1 MNSKRGVFILM
12 PTLLLLQI
20 GDVKATLTEQITAKY
35 DLQAIVE
42 NNQKQEPSG
51 IKSVTENKETTEK
64 EEIAENVIDSFTF
77 EPLPK
82 EIINKINGV
91 SWKEGAPVE
100 FGDLSYV
107 KVKYWG
113 FDEEEH
119 IGELIVHKKVAEEIV
134 EIFKELHEAKFSIE
148 KIRLIDEYDASDDLS
163 MEDNNTSSFCYR
175 EVAGKKGTLSKH
187 SYGIAIDINPVQNPC
202 VTGKRVSPL
211 EGKEYKDRKNV
222 RKGMIVKDDICYK
235 AFKER
240 GWIWGG
246 EWKSLKDYQHFQKQ
260 IDLKK

>member
-1 MNSKRGVFILM
+1 LLESLKKRGLEMKSKRGVFMLI
-12 PTLLLLQI
+12 PTLLLLHI
-20 GDVKATLTEQITAKY
+20 GDVKATLTEQLADKY
-35 DLQAIVE
+35 DLQLM
-42 NNQKQEPSG
+42 
-51 IKSVTENKETTEK
+51 
-64 EEIAENVIDSFTF
+64 AEDISKNAMDSFTL
-77 EPLPK
+77 EPLSE
-82 EIINKINGV
+82 EIINRINGV
-91 SWKEGAPVE
+91 SWKKGAPVE
-100 FGDLSYV
+100 FEDLSYV

-119 IGELIVHKKVAEEIV
+119 MGELIVHKKVAEEIL
-134 EIFKELHEAKFSIE
+134 EIFKELHEAKFPIE

-187 SYGIAIDINPVQNPC
+187 SYGLAIDINPVQNPC
-202 VTGKRVSPL
+202 ITGQRVSPI
-211 EGKEYKDRKNV
+211 EGKEYKNRKNV

-235 AFKER
+235 AFKKR

-260 IDLKK
+260 IDLTQR